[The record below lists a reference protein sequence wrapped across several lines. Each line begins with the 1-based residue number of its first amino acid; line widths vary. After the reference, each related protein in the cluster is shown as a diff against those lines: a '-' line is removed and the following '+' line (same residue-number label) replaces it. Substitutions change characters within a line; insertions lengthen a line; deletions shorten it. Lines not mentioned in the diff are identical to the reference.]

1 MQKPLRIISK
11 LENKGL
17 NLIKGIS
24 FDGHRVLGQTHLF
37 AKKYYEEGIDELIYL
52 DTVASLYDRPVLDDN
67 IKKACQS
74 FFIPSSC
81 GGGVKTLKKI
91 ENLLKSG
98 ADKVLINSY
107 ATHNPK
113 FINEASKIFGSQC
126 ISIGIDAFFRNN
138 FYEIWIDYGRERT
151 NLNIID
157 WIRKIQDLGAGEI
170 ILSSINND
178 GTGKGFDFRLI
189 ELVIDNIK
197 TPLVFGGG
205 CGNVEHVISLIK
217 NFPQL
222 SGISISSALHY
233 KYYENIFDSK
243 YYSEYENR
251 NINFDIGNTE
261 FIKNNSVYP
270 KIVEGF
276 SIKELKK
283 KLKKFNISVR

>member
-1 MQKPLRIISK
+1 MKKPLRIISK

-17 NLIKGIS
+17 NLIKGIN

-52 DTVASLYDRPVLDDN
+52 DTVASLYDRPVLDNN

-126 ISIGIDAFFRNN
+126 ISIGVDAFYRDH
-138 FYEIWIDYGRERT
+138 FYEVWIDYGRERT
-151 NLNIID
+151 NLNVID
-157 WIRKIQDLGAGEI
+157 WIKKIQDFGAGEI
-170 ILSSINND
+170 ILTSINND
-178 GTGKGFDFRLI
+178 GTGKGFDVRLI

-205 CGNVEHVISLIK
+205 CGEIKHVVSLIK

-222 SGISISSALHY
+222 SGISISTALHY
-233 KYYENIFDSK
+233 KYYQSILDLK
-243 YYSEYENR
+243 YYSKYENR
-251 NINFDIGNTE
+251 NINFDIGNIE
-261 FIKNNSVYP
+261 FIKNNLVYP

-276 SIKELKK
+276 SIKDLKK
-283 KLKKFNISVR
+283 DLKKFNIPIR